1 MGSGISASAAAAAQ
15 QQQQQQLLPT
25 KNTNHSRESVLCDAA

>member
-1 MGSGISASAAAAAQ
+1 MGSGMSASAAAAAQ
-15 QQQQQQLLPT
+15 QQQQQQLPT